1 MQVGYWGGLFLL
13 QNWQLCCGKV
23 YLLERLG
30 AGDVESTSTVLVTN
44 VVLLTTLWLDPTN
57 MPGSHNQCMCG
68 IVTLC

>member
-1 MQVGYWGGLFLL
+1 MLHPCSWTDAGQVLGGLFLL

-30 AGDVESTSTVLVTN
+30 AGDVDSTSTVAVTN

-57 MPGSHNQCMCG
+57 MGYG
-68 IVTLC
+68 I